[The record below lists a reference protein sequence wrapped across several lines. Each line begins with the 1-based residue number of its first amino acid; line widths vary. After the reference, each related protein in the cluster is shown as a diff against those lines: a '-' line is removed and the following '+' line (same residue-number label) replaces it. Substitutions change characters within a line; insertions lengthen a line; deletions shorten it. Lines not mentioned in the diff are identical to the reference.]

1 MIFPIHPRTKKRI
14 TEFGLTTLLHSIK
27 NLKIMEPKNYLK
39 FLVLMVHSNFVLT
52 DSGGL
57 QEESCILGKPCI
69 TLRDNT
75 ERQETV
81 KIGANHIVGS
91 DTDKLMNAVA
101 TVINQKNQ
109 NYTWENPYGDGK
121 ASERIVETCLYGS
134 PRSEFK

>member
-1 MIFPIHPRTKKRI
+1 M
-14 TEFGLTTLLHSIK
+14 
-27 NLKIMEPKNYLK
+27 K
-39 FLVLMVHSNFVLT
+39 FLSLLVHSNFVLT

-81 KIGANHIVGS
+81 KIGANHIVGYNS
-91 DTDKLMNAVA
+91 DKLMDAVK
-101 TVINQKNQ
+101 TVIDRENQKN
-109 NYTWENPYGDGK
+109 TWENPFGDGK

-134 PRSEFK
+134 PTSRFEP